1 MVQAEVA
8 SGRNAGESRRKSV
21 NGDEIESNETKKPQE
36 PSNLFLIVG
45 TQEI

>member
-21 NGDEIESNETKKPQE
+21 NGEEIESNQTGNRR
-36 PSNLFLIVG
+36 SLA
-45 TQEI
+45 TYS